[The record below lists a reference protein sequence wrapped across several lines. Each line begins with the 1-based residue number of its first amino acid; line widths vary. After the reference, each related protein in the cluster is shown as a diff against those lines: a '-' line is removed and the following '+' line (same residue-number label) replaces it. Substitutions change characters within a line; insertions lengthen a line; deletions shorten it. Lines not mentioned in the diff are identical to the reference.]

1 MKKKY
6 FYIRDELYPI
16 VEKSLK
22 DKKNERMITDAINR
36 FIDKNSDYLS
46 QIGPTYLIV
55 MGDSD
60 KEKIYEAVNL
70 DIKTIKTVREKSP
83 AIKKESFIM
92 ANPFYIVLALLMH
105 HYTIYPN
112 REMRNLVSFTLA
124 FAIYPL
130 RHKLYYKYGVQE
142 NIMNYT
148 INNLSNKYKIKQKG
162 NLMIALTETA
172 HGAYELYEED
182 FKTFDDDTI
191 VQYILSAYTR
201 INSVLKKISNQY
213 YENHK
218 KGNYLNTEYD
228 DANPDNY
235 RESSSSIQD
244 VERLVNKVAMS
255 LTIDGPP
262 SKLIKTAANM
272 NKVSVNEL
280 RNYLTV
286 LTTDKNIDDIKKLLE
301 SIIHLFIFDETEHN
315 SIEEINSVKFLVKS
329 LDVYKRSNSKD
340 EYVLRIKQ
348 ILDKW
353 MDDIDIYKKTQRV
366 ATINNFRKAIYTF
379 FTLSIQLLH
388 SR

>member
-1 MKKKY
+1 MKKY
-6 FYIRDELYPI
+6 FFIKEELYPI
-16 VEKSLK
+16 VQQSLK
-22 DKKNERMITDAINR
+22 DKKNERMIVDAINR

-46 QIGPTYLIV
+46 QIGPIHLIV

-60 KEKIYEAVNL
+60 KAKIYEAINL
-70 DIKTIKTVREKSP
+70 DGKTIKSIKDKSP

-92 ANPFYIVLALLMH
+92 ANPFYIALALIMY
-105 HYTIYPN
+105 HYTINPN
-112 REMRNLVSFTLA
+112 KEMRNLISFTLA

-162 NLMIALTETA
+162 NLMNALTETA

-182 FKTFDDDTI
+182 FKVFDDETV

-218 KGNYLNTEYD
+218 QGHYLNTEYD
-228 DANPDNY
+228 DSNPDSY
-235 RESSSSIQD
+235 RESSSSIHD
-244 VERLVNKVAMS
+244 VERIVNKVAMS

-262 SKLIKTAANM
+262 SKIVKLAANM
-272 NKVSVNEL
+272 NKVSLNEL
-280 RNYLTV
+280 RNYLTI
-286 LTTDKNIDDIKKLLE
+286 LTSNNNLDDIQKLLE
-301 SIIHLFIFDETEHN
+301 GIIHLFIFDETTHN
-315 SIEEINSVKFLVKS
+315 SIEEINSTKFLVNS

-348 ILDKW
+348 ILDRW
-353 MDDIDIYKKTQRV
+353 MEDIEIYKKTQRV

-379 FTLSIQLLH
+379 FTLSIQVLH
-388 SR
+388 NR